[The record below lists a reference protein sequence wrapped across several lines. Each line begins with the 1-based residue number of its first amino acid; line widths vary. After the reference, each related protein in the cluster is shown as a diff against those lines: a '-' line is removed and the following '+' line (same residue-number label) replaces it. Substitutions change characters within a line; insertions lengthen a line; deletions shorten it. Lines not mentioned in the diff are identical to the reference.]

1 MIPKRHFVPV
11 QVVRERVHSGFSFRM
26 KFSFW
31 YEASFILVSLKTG
44 NPVVRD
50 RGGSR
55 IFFRRGCTRLL
66 RYFNTNKPH
75 SFFFC
80 RIPVVLEN
88 RRSSRGGGVRT
99 PCTLPLDP
107 PLRDEWCMRPW
118 SGAKSIRVE
127 RERLSLSC
135 SINKKALKKRRG
147 RRQRQRKRQ
156 KAIGFD
162 LQNNNFARASRFVV
176 HFFAV
181 TARLRP
187 EKV

>member
-1 MIPKRHFVPV
+1 MEWAKDILNFVKTIYDSWTLRSLTNTLKGYSHDNGITFILKRVHPFSIYFSTFVNMIPKRHFVPV
-11 QVVRERVHSGFSFRM
+11 QVIRERVHCGFSFRM

-50 RGGSR
+50 
-55 IFFRRGCTRLL
+55 
-66 RYFNTNKPH
+66 
-75 SFFFC
+75 
-80 RIPVVLEN
+80 
-88 RRSSRGGGVRT
+88 
-99 PCTLPLDP
+99 
-107 PLRDEWCMRPW
+107 EWCMRTW

-135 SINKKALKKRRG
+135 SINKKELKKRRG

-181 TARLRP
+181 TARLRS

>member
-11 QVVRERVHSGFSFRM
+11 QAVRERVHSGFSFRM

-75 SFFFC
+75 SFFLQNTSC
-80 RIPVVLEN
+80 IRKPQVI
-88 RRSSRGGGVRT
+88 SRGGGCAPPAPSPKIR
-99 PCTLPLDP
+99 PCETSDACEPDLA
-107 PLRDEWCMRPW
+107 RKASEW
-118 SGAKSIRVE
+118 SE
-127 RERLSLSC
+127 
-135 SINKKALKKRRG
+135 N
-147 RRQRQRKRQ
+147 
-156 KAIGFD
+156 
-162 LQNNNFARASRFVV
+162 ASV
-176 HFFAV
+176 
-181 TARLRP
+181 
-187 EKV
+187 